1 MFIDLVEKYPE
12 IEGPVMPYRSGYEY
26 EDRLQ
31 IEEAL
36 RNSTLKGV
44 ISTSALELGVDLPEL

>member
-1 MFIDLVEKYPE
+1 
-12 IEGPVMPYRSGYEY
+12 MPYRSGYEY